1 MKKVQKPEITV
12 SRRATREAIDT
23 QLDLEK
29 MLSAAVFEQARY
41 FRSIGDAFLAEARR
55 AFLAGGGVL
64 PVFPFTSGETFAH
77 MERTAVILAA
87 TRVLGRARIRKEV
100 GLPLDT
106 RHQSRV
112 TSHEFAEVLH
122 GVGVDEAVKYLQSL
136 PVATRDEW
144 IRLIRANQGPAFTA
158 AGVENKAALE
168 ALKKLLAEGLQNGWT
183 AAKFE
188 QSAAELLAKFQTQA
202 GELRTLWNTVT
213 ATAMARGREEMLSDP
228 EVRAIVS
235 HRLYD
240 AILDQF
246 TRPNHRALDGGIA
259 PWDWP
264 GWSTYAPPN
273 GFNCRCSLIG
283 ITGVRAAKLLAAGG
297 QYFDLTQGVP
307 ALAGPDPGFGK
318 AEFSEEAA

>member
-1 MKKVQKPEITV
+1 MNKVQKPEITV

-106 RHQSRV
+106 SHQSRV

-122 GVGVDEAVKYLQSL
+122 GVGVDEAVKVEGGGNFLKSRRV
-136 PVATRDEW
+136 PTRDEW

-213 ATAMARGREEMLSDP
+213 ATAMARGP
-228 EVRAIVS
+228 
-235 HRLYD
+235 
-240 AILDQF
+240 Q
-246 TRPNHRALDGGIA
+246 
-259 PWDWP
+259 
-264 GWSTYAPPN
+264 
-273 GFNCRCSLIG
+273 
-283 ITGVRAAKLLAAGG
+283 
-297 QYFDLTQGVP
+297 
-307 ALAGPDPGFGK
+307 
-318 AEFSEEAA
+318 